1 MSAIVQCH
9 PHPNPH
15 QTPHQPWARLN
26 CASTAQPP
34 ATESP
39 RRSEHRR
46 PSRPTRKASPLPIR
60 KELGEGVGDSP
71 ERVARQDSAM
81 IGFATH
87 PAMPTRKD
95 TDTSWAHTAK
105 ETAAP
110 FQQSVSSP
118 PKPVKSPSPTRPE
131 PFTHKGILE
140 MSVGPVKNRLQ
151 PARLR
156 CRSAVGGLL
165 TGQMT
170 FC

>member
-15 QTPHQPWARLN
+15 QTPLQPGA
-26 CASTAQPP
+26 ASGWSPQQP
-34 ATESP
+34 ESP

-46 PSRPTRKASPLPIR
+46 PSPPTRKASPLPIR
-60 KELGEGVGDSP
+60 KELGEGVGDSL
-71 ERVARQDSAM
+71 ERVARQDSTM

-87 PAMPTRKD
+87 AATPIRMD

-118 PKPVKSPSPTRPE
+118 PKPVEFPSPTRPE
-131 PFTHKGILE
+131 PFTHKGFLE
-140 MSVGPVKNRLQ
+140 TSVWLVKNRLQ
-151 PARLR
+151 AVQLR
-156 CRSAVGGLL
+156 SRSAVGGLL
-165 TGQMT
+165 TGHMT
-170 FC
+170 SC